1 MSNLKIIEQFHRKET
16 QSMNH
21 SDEYL
26 DAILEVDYLED
37 LCDEVRMWIRGIKD
51 KNEAAF
57 YILTVLDS

>member
-1 MSNLKIIEQFHRKET
+1 MRNLEIINEFHYKET

-26 DAILEVDYLED
+26 DAILEVDNFED
-37 LCDEVRMWIRGIKD
+37 LSYEVMMWVRGITN

-57 YILTVLDS
+57 YILTILDS